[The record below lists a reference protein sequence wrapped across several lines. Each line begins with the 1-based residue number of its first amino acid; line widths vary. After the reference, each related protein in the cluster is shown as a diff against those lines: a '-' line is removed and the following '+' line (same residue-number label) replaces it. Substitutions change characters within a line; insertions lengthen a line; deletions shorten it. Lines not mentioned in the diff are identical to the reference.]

1 MNVEQLHFTVGRADT
16 DGTYLQGHLP
26 VPFTRLV
33 QVFGE
38 PESLLD
44 YKVAF
49 WWRIEFHGHIVAT
62 IYDWKA
68 SSRYAEGRPTPQ
80 EMRAMNFDRW
90 NVGGKSRRALDLVLQ
105 VLGELG

>member
-16 DGTYLQGHLP
+16 DSTYLQGHLR

-38 PESLLD
+38 PESFLD
-44 YKVAF
+44 DRVAF
-49 WWRIEFHGHIVAT
+49 WWRIEFPGHIVAT

-68 SSRYAEGRPTPQ
+68 SSRYAEGSPTPD

-90 NVGGKSRRALDLVLQ
+90 NVGGRSRRAVALVLR
-105 VLGELG
+105 VLREPG